1 MRHFPLVLI
10 ALFTATALSAQT
22 RPDEATLLR
31 IAAVTHRSMT
41 ALQAE
46 DEATY
51 TVWEGFDA
59 PWETKSY
66 TPEEATANANYLL
79 DHGILRYGVYPMSTK
94 KKLRLLTSFPEGF
107 DGNPASSE
115 IGLLSSNLTDSLGNK
130 IEVSGMVVN
139 YNFNFSNGTEAEG
152 MGHNTSGRKISAG
165 SRFSPKPIGKLSGD
179 ITYGAQSLIGYEKVT
194 ISRSDVGTEYSLG
207 TLTFTVKQFDEKLL
221 VLSHKS
227 PKADLGFVQLNAAG
241 EPLKRNASKFG
252 GGTVHTMD
260 FIYAAFEKNPAL
272 PKEELEALV
281 LANADK
287 YADQDNMRI
296 TTVTRSY
303 GGVEKVVIYRPIL
316 CERVEKTV
324 KVE

>member
-1 MRHFPLVLI
+1 MHHLLFSLV
-10 ALFTATALSAQT
+10 ALFVSTALSAQT
-22 RPDEATLLR
+22 PPDEATLQR
-31 IAAVTHRSMT
+31 IAAFTHRSMT
-41 ALQAE
+41 ALLAK

-51 TVWEGFDA
+51 TVREDFDA

-79 DHGILRYGVYPMSTK
+79 GHGILRYGVYPMSAK
-94 KKLRLLTSFPEGF
+94 KRLRLLTSFPEGF

-115 IGLLSSNLTDSLGNK
+115 IDLLSSNLTDSLGNK

-139 YNFNFSNGTEAEG
+139 YNFNFANGTEAEG
-152 MGHNTSGRKISAG
+152 MGHNTSGKKISAG

-194 ISRSDVGTEYSLG
+194 ISRSDAGKEFSLG
-207 TLTFTVKQFDEKLL
+207 DLTFTVKQFDKSLL
-221 VLSHKS
+221 VLSHNS
-227 PKADLGFVQLNAAG
+227 PQPDIGFVQLNAAG

-260 FIYAAFEKNPAL
+260 FIYAAFEKKPAL
-272 PKEELEALV
+272 SKEELEALV
-281 LANADK
+281 LVNADK

-296 TTVTRSY
+296 TTVIRSH
-303 GGVEKVVIYRPIL
+303 GGVEKVVVYRPVL
-316 CERVEKTV
+316 CVPVEKTI